1 MKLGEIVR
9 IKNAVVDSKMMTT
22 ESRNYLDE
30 LNDNYGGALAMITR
44 IVDSKVCMLDILPQ
58 CRSRVDTKN
67 GWKTKDLLFT
77 LTSIESVRDSLL
89 MEVD

>member
-9 IKNAVVDSKMMTT
+9 IKNAVIDRSIL
-22 ESRNYLDE
+22 EGRNYLEE
-30 LNDNYGGALAMITR
+30 LNKNYGGALAMITR

-77 LTSIESVRDSLL
+77 FTSIESVRGSFL